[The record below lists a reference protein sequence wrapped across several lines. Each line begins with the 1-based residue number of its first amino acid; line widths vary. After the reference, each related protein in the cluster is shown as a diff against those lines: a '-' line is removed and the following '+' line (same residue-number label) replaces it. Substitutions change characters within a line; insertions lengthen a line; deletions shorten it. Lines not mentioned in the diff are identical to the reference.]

1 MKKRSI
7 SILLILLSLVMV
19 FSCVSCA
26 DETEEGEA
34 TTKQEVQTNPEAGT
48 SYIDTLPQI
57 PEGMATFNIM
67 TIGGID
73 VTEESYNPDK
83 SDVEHATYERDK
95 ELEEF
100 YKLEIEYKLFPNSD
114 AAALE
119 QMRMEVD
126 STQQGQHV
134 FITSASRLMNL
145 AMTGHVEDLNTVEG
159 INLEQE
165 WWCQSLNENCKV
177 NGTLYCSAGPFS
189 QFFYHSAIALAVN
202 NQMLSDYKRPDVFDL
217 IYRGEW
223 TLAKMKEICKD
234 ITADDGNE
242 TWGPE
247 DNYAIAANVD
257 LLYGLFGAMGNKFSD
272 LDEDG
277 NIVVTTYNETA
288 VNKMNSILELFN
300 KNNCYMSPATLNPWR
315 PYEDSAKVFTS
326 GNALFLYT
334 ATGYMNDYLPESTVD
349 YSIVITPKYDDKSE
363 YITCAWPDSN
373 YCLAIPTGLST
384 DLRKFAGIMTEAY
397 CYKSWEVVRPVKYDK
412 VFCHQVAIDPRSSDM
427 MDKIF
432 ASLYFDVN
440 LVFNFG
446 NTRGLVQTFLKR
458 GNTTGYSSAVQA
470 VEDVIKGDIQQL
482 LNQGNK

>member
-7 SILLILLSLVMV
+7 SILLILLSLLMV
-19 FSCVSCA
+19 FSCASCA
-26 DETEEGEA
+26 TEGEDDDTTTEQA
-34 TTKQEVQTNPEAGT
+34 TKAPDSAQTD
-48 SYIDTLPQI
+48 YLDTLPKI
-57 PEGMATFNIM
+57 PEGLSTFNIM
-67 TIGGID
+67 TIGGVD
-73 VTEESYNPDK
+73 VTDESYNEDK

-95 ELEEF
+95 EIEEF
-100 YKLEIEYKLFPNSD
+100 YKLEIEYTLFPNSD
-114 AAALE
+114 AQALE
-119 QMRMEVD
+119 QMRLAVESDLMN
-126 STQQGQHV
+126 QHV

-159 INLEQE
+159 INLDKE

-177 NGTLYCSAGPFS
+177 NNTLYCSAGPFS
-189 QFFYHSAIALAVN
+189 QFFYHAAIALAVN
-202 NQMLSDYKRPDVFDL
+202 NQMLDDYTRPDIFDL
-217 IYRGEW
+217 INKGEW

-242 TWGPE
+242 TWGTE
-247 DNYAIAANVD
+247 DTYAISANVD

-288 VNKMNSILELFN
+288 VNKMNSIIELFN
-300 KNNCYMSPATLNPWR
+300 KNNCYMTPAGTPHPW
-315 PYEDSAKVFTS
+315 EDSANVFTS

-349 YSIVITPKYDDKSE
+349 YSIVITPKYDDKSD

-384 DLRKFAGIMTEAY
+384 ALRKFAGTMAEAY
-397 CYKSWEVVRPVKYDK
+397 CYKSWEIVRPVKYDR
-412 VFCHQVAIDPRSSDM
+412 VFCHQVAADPRSSEM
-427 MDKIF
+427 MDRIF
-432 ASLYFDVN
+432 GSLYFDVN

-446 NTRGLVQTFLKR
+446 STRTLVQTFLKK

-470 VEDVIKGDIQQL
+470 VEDVIKGDIQRL
-482 LNQGNK
+482 LNQKN